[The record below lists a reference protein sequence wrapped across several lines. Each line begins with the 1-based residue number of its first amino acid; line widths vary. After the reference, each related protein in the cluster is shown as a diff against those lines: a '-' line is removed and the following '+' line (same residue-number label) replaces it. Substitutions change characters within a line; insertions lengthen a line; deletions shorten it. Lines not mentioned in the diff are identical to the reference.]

1 MNNRKICFLQ
11 SAVLLIICFLNF
23 ALSPTAWGA
32 SEKRAVPQR
41 VVSLSPIITE
51 TIYLV
56 GAQDQLVANTTY
68 CNVPAEAMEKEKIG
82 SVTQMNVEKIVRLK
96 PDLVIASALSKE
108 KQLMLLEKMGI
119 RILRAQNPR
128 TFDEMCDT
136 TLTIGETLG
145 HQKTA
150 DEVVSRTRKE
160 AYRILALSRDLEKP
174 RVFMQIGLKPL
185 HSVNKE
191 MFINEYIK
199 FTGGINIA
207 ENESSGIYSREKV
220 LIENPDV
227 ILVATMG
234 TSKKAGELEKDRW
247 MAFKGLKAA
256 ERLRIHVL
264 DPETICSPTPVTFI
278 NGIKALLPL
287 IHPEIPLHEIK
298 PVF

>member
-1 MNNRKICFLQ
+1 MNNQKV
-11 SAVLLIICFLNF
+11 SVVLLLICLLNF
-23 ALSPTAWGA
+23 SLSPTAWGA
-32 SEKRAVPQR
+32 SEKRGVPQR

-56 GAQDQLVANTTY
+56 EAQDQLVANTTY

-119 RILRAQNPR
+119 KILRAQNPR
-128 TFDEMCDT
+128 TFDEMCDI
-136 TLTIGETLG
+136 TLAIGETLG
-145 HQKTA
+145 HQKEA
-150 DEVVSRTRKE
+150 HSVVGHARKE

-174 RVFMQIGLKPL
+174 TVFMQIGLKPL

-191 MFINEYIK
+191 MFINEYIQ

-220 LIENPDV
+220 LSENPDV

-234 TSKKAGELEKDRW
+234 TSKKAGELEKERW
-247 MAFKGLKAA
+247 MAFKGLNAV
-256 ERLRIHVL
+256 RTHRIHVL
-264 DPETICSPTPVTFI
+264 DPEMICSPTPLTFI

-287 IHPEIPLHEIK
+287 IHPEIPLHEIE
-298 PVF
+298 PSF